1 MCVYVLAKSNKKTS
15 KDMHGDSLLL
25 DETFQDGR
33 MMHAWSRDLRSTH
46 DIFVCLYI
54 YIYIYGVIVNVRDH
68 CFIILAT
75 KDRRQL

>member
-1 MCVYVLAKSNKKTS
+1 MSVYVLAKSNKKTS
-15 KDMHGDSLLL
+15 TDMHGDSLLL

-33 MMHAWSRDLRSTH
+33 MMHAMVSRSICEAHTTFLC
-46 DIFVCLYI
+46 V
-54 YIYIYGVIVNVRDH
+54 YIYGVIVNVRDH

>member
-15 KDMHGDSLLL
+15 TDMHGDSLLL
-25 DETFQDGR
+25 DETFHFQDGR

-46 DIFVCLYI
+46 DIFV
-54 YIYIYGVIVNVRDH
+54 NVRDH

-75 KDRRQL
+75 KDRRGLQR